1 MESRELKDKLET
13 ARLELERMKKEYSN
27 TLKSKHSQGTA
38 VRPKRMIT
46 LSIVWLSI
54 VAIWLHWTIEA
65 IVYLYNLFV

>member
-27 TLKSKHSQGTA
+27 TLKSKHSQESA

-46 LSIVWLSI
+46 LTVVWLSI
-54 VAIWLHWTIEA
+54 VAVWLHWTIEA